1 MEWLLGSGRSYISKL
16 LLLLVCVVEVIPIP
30 VADSLIRYYD
40 TAGALVGCQHLSCS
54 PALCTILLI
63 GVALRI

>member
-1 MEWLLGSGRSYISKL
+1 MEWLLGSGRSYISK
-16 LLLLVCVVEVIPIP
+16 LLVCVVEVIPIP

-63 GVALRI
+63 EVALRI